1 MKKSDSVTSD
11 FFHSIEF
18 LNTDSETIDRSVA
31 RWKRG
36 VRDGGAT
43 LCFGNDHW

>member
-18 LNTDSETIDRSVA
+18 LNTDSETTDRSVA

-36 VRDGGAT
+36 VRDGGAA
-43 LCFGNDHW
+43 LCFVNDH